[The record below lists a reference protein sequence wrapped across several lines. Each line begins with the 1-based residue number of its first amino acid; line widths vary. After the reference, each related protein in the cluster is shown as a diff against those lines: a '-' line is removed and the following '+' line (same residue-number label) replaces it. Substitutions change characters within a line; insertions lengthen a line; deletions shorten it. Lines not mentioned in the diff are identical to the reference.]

1 MIFTKTVIA
10 ILISL
15 TTGGVGLIL
24 GYILRKQIAASQA
37 NNVEAIAEK
46 KLMQARNKEQEV
58 LLQAKEKAIKII
70 DEAKKDEVERR
81 KENKDM
87 QHRLQK
93 REEMFDKQLLDFENK
108 KTDLQEKA
116 ELVKKI
122 KTQIE
127 KKHDE
132 AVNKLSEIS
141 NFTPDQAKEE
151 LFQKIEV
158 NAKEDLMGRVLK
170 MEQQGHETLEEKA
183 QDIMIC
189 AMQRTAAN
197 HASETTSTAVPLP
210 SDEMKGRIIGKEGRN
225 IKTIEK
231 LTGCELIIDETPE
244 LILISSFSPIRRRVC
259 SIALSKLIK
268 DGRIQPAKI
277 EEYVQ
282 EAKKELAIDLKKAGE
297 EALHKMG
304 IVGIDPKLASIVGR
318 LKYRTSYG
326 QNVLNHSLEVG
337 YLAGIMAQ
345 EVGAD
350 PQKARR
356 AGFFHDI
363 GKAVDH
369 DTEGT
374 HTEIGYTIIKKFKLD
389 EDTAQVALTHHDTN
403 PPLLLT
409 KLVMAADAISA
420 SRVGARRDSYEEYV
434 ARLKELEGTAKDFP
448 GVDKVYAIQAGREV
462 RVFINPH
469 DVDDYQAYNL
479 AKDIARRIEN
489 ELSYPGEI
497 KVNVIRETRT
507 IEYAR

>member
-170 MEQQGHETLEEKA
+170 MEQQGHETLEEKE
-183 QDIMIC
+183 QIFC
-189 AMQRTAAN
+189 
-197 HASETTSTAVPLP
+197 
-210 SDEMKGRIIGKEGRN
+210 SDFA
-225 IKTIEK
+225 EK
-231 LTGCELIIDETPE
+231 C
-244 LILISSFSPIRRRVC
+244 
-259 SIALSKLIK
+259 
-268 DGRIQPAKI
+268 
-277 EEYVQ
+277 EEY
-282 EAKKELAIDLKKAGE
+282 
-297 EALHKMG
+297 
-304 IVGIDPKLASIVGR
+304 S
-318 LKYRTSYG
+318 
-326 QNVLNHSLEVG
+326 
-337 YLAGIMAQ
+337 
-345 EVGAD
+345 
-350 PQKARR
+350 
-356 AGFFHDI
+356 
-363 GKAVDH
+363 
-369 DTEGT
+369 
-374 HTEIGYTIIKKFKLD
+374 
-389 EDTAQVALTHHDTN
+389 
-403 PPLLLT
+403 
-409 KLVMAADAISA
+409 
-420 SRVGARRDSYEEYV
+420 
-434 ARLKELEGTAKDFP
+434 
-448 GVDKVYAIQAGREV
+448 
-462 RVFINPH
+462 
-469 DVDDYQAYNL
+469 
-479 AKDIARRIEN
+479 
-489 ELSYPGEI
+489 
-497 KVNVIRETRT
+497 
-507 IEYAR
+507 

>member
-1 MIFTKTVIA
+1 MIFTKTVVA

-15 TTGGVGLIL
+15 GTGLLGLLL
-24 GYILRKQIAASQA
+24 GYLLRKQIAASKA

-46 KLMQARNKEQEV
+46 KLMQAKNKEQEV

-70 DEAKKDEVERR
+70 DEAKQDETERR
-81 KENKDM
+81 GEIKQLQD
-87 QHRLQK
+87 RLQK

-108 KTDLQEKA
+108 KTDLQGKVDQVKAIRDKIDGMEKDA
-116 ELVKKI
+116 M
-122 KTQIE
+122 QR
-127 KKHDE
+127 
-132 AVNKLSEIS
+132 LSDIAK
-141 NFTPDQAKEE
+141 FTPDQAKEE
-151 LFQKIEV
+151 LYKEIE
-158 NAKEDLMGRVLK
+158 KHSQEDLMNRILK
-170 MEQQGHETLEEKA
+170 VEQQGYEQLEAKA

-197 HASETTSTAVPLP
+197 HAAETTSTNVPLP

-244 LILISSFSPIRRRVC
+244 MLLVSSFSPIRRRVC
-259 SIALSKLIK
+259 SIAIKKLIK

-277 EEYVQ
+277 EEYVA
-282 EAKKELAIDLKKAGE
+282 EAKRELAIDLKKSGE

-326 QNVLNHSLEVG
+326 QNVLNHCLEVG

-345 EVGAD
+345 EVGMD

-369 DTEGT
+369 ETEGT
-374 HTEIGYTIIKKFKLD
+374 HTEIGYTILKKFNLD

-403 PPLLLT
+403 PPLLIT

-434 ARLKELEGTAKDFP
+434 ARLTELENTAKDFP

-489 ELSYPGEI
+489 ELAYPGEI